1 MRVPETGVARVR
13 TAGPA
18 DLAQV
23 LALLARAGLPTAGV
37 PPALTGFLVAE
48 SAGRLVG
55 VVGLEVYGRAALLRS
70 AVVAPDARSIG
81 VGAGL
86 VKGLLDQARTEGIR
100 DVYLLTT
107 TADAWFP
114 RFGFARISRDAVP
127 SALHASEELRG
138 ACPDSAVVMHASLG

>member
-1 MRVPETGVARVR
+1 MPETGVARVR
-13 TAGPA
+13 PA
-18 DLAQV
+18 EPGDQAVV
-23 LALLARAGLPTAGV
+23 LAMLERAGLPTAGV
-37 PPALTGFLVAE
+37 PPSLTGFLVAE
-48 SAGRLVG
+48 SGARLVG

-70 AVVAPDARSIG
+70 AVVAAEARGIG

-86 VKGLLDQARTEGIR
+86 VQELLDRARTQGIQ

-114 RFGFARISRDAVP
+114 RFGFVRISRDAVP
-127 SALHASEELRG
+127 LALHASEEFRG